1 MIRCKKENIEWL
13 EFSLLQDFK
22 EVVHGIFLR
31 PLNIL
36 TASKNLLGTSHL
48 SFANQVHGN
57 EVKIAD
63 PSKIEDCDGLITD
76 RKDLTLLVKHAD
88 CQAAL
93 FYDPVKRVIG
103 NIHCGWKGSVQ
114 NIYQKTVEKFREIYG
129 SNPKDLRVCIS
140 PSLGPDH
147 AEFIHY
153 EIELPKEFWSFQV
166 KPSYFDF
173 WAISRMQLLESGIEE
188 SHIEMA
194 KMCTFCGET
203 DFFSYRRDKKTG
215 RHGTLIAL
223 NID

>member
-13 EFSLLQDFK
+13 EFSLLQDFP

-31 PLNIL
+31 PLDIL
-36 TASKNLLGTSHL
+36 AGPKNLLGTSQL
-48 SFANQVHGN
+48 CFANQVHGN

-76 RKDLTLLVKHAD
+76 QKDLTLLVKHAD
-88 CQAAL
+88 CQSAL
-93 FYDPVKRVIG
+93 FYDPAKRVIG

-114 NIYQKTVEKFREIYG
+114 NIYGKAVEKFREIYG
-129 SNPKDLRVCIS
+129 SNPKDLHVCIS

-153 EIELPKEFWSFQV
+153 KEELPKEFWPFQE
-166 KPSYFDF
+166 KPNYFDF
-173 WAISRMQLLESGIEE
+173 WAISRMQLLKSGIDD

-194 KMCTFCGET
+194 NICTFCGET
-203 DFFSYRRDKKTG
+203 DFFSYRRDKKTK

-223 NID
+223 KH